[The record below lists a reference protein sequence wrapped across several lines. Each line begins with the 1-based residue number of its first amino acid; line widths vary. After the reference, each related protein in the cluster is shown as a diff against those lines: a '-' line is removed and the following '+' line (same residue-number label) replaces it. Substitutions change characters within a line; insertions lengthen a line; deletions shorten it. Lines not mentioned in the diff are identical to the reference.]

1 MRFAAC
7 TAASFLALIPATA
20 AAQRDS
26 VVEVAAGPRYAA
38 GWLKRFLL
46 GSDYRQAWAAS
57 IRVPVLDLA
66 TTAGGLTAV
75 SAGGGLQTKS
85 LWLKGAD
92 GQVYAFRSVD
102 KTASNLPAE
111 LQGTL
116 LERLALD
123 QTKSLYPGAALLA
136 PRLARAAGV
145 LETEPVLVFMPDDSA
160 LGEYRDLFRN
170 TLGTFAPRD
179 IVPDANPAYAGV
191 LEVIETGDLLA
202 RMAADPD
209 DRVNVRAFLAAR
221 LFDVWIGDRDRHREQ
236 WQWARFDDARPR
248 VWTPIAQD
256 RDFAFSRYDGFF
268 FSLARGATV
277 QSPVFEAGELLE
289 FGPGYHSV
297 VGSTWGGR
305 ELDRRFLPGLPAP
318 LWDSVARDLQARLT
332 DAVIEG
338 ALDVLPE
345 EYRAAHGAQ
354 LAAALRARR
363 DGLPAFAER
372 FRRLLAR
379 EVVVHAMHT
388 AELVTAVWSAEG
400 DLALRLAPRDRP
412 ADPYHDRTFR
422 ADETKEVRIYLHDG
436 ADSVVLRG
444 RAAWPIRVIGGGRAV
459 VVDSS
464 TGRTVRVYS
473 PRGTDRVAGSRRPS
487 IDRRPYDPPFTV
499 AEGHLPPPDWGHKW
513 FPFLLLAA
521 GPDVGLLLGGGTSYT
536 RYGFWKY
543 PYAYRVEG
551 RLGVATGPPTLVG
564 DLRVTSYRLNSRVHA
579 EVYVRGSG
587 IDVLRYH
594 GLGNDVRL
602 TEPSDYYLVDQRQF
616 EVRPTVTLPLAR
628 RGTLRLGP
636 TAQYTS
642 TQDQPG
648 RIMNDLAP
656 YGSGTFGQVGALAE
670 VSLDVRPDGTGSV
683 DGVALDV
690 GARVFPPVWDVDSLF
705 VDLHA
710 VAVGYLGSRTIPLRP
725 VLALRVGG
733 KAVLGQYPFHEAAF
747 IGDQR
752 TVRLGRQH
760 RYGGDASLYG
770 SAELRLRLG
779 HAMLLLPSDVGVLGL
794 ADVGRVYVSGESSD
808 TWHTAF
814 GGGLWLAVLDP
825 RNVMALTITRGAERT
840 SVYFGLQFAY

>member
-1 MRFAAC
+1 
-7 TAASFLALIPATA
+7 
-20 AAQRDS
+20 
-26 VVEVAAGPRYAA
+26 
-38 GWLKRFLL
+38 
-46 GSDYRQAWAAS
+46 
-57 IRVPVLDLA
+57 
-66 TTAGGLTAV
+66 
-75 SAGGGLQTKS
+75 
-85 LWLKGAD
+85 
-92 GQVYAFRSVD
+92 
-102 KTASNLPAE
+102 
-111 LQGTL
+111 
-116 LERLALD
+116 
-123 QTKSLYPGAALLA
+123 
-136 PRLARAAGV
+136 
-145 LETEPVLVFMPDDSA
+145 
-160 LGEYRDLFRN
+160 
-170 TLGTFAPRD
+170 
-179 IVPDANPAYAGV
+179 
-191 LEVIETGDLLA
+191 
-202 RMAADPD
+202 
-209 DRVNVRAFLAAR
+209 
-221 LFDVWIGDRDRHREQ
+221 
-236 WQWARFDDARPR
+236 
-248 VWTPIAQD
+248 
-256 RDFAFSRYDGFF
+256 
-268 FSLARGATV
+268 
-277 QSPVFEAGELLE
+277 
-289 FGPGYHSV
+289 
-297 VGSTWGGR
+297 
-305 ELDRRFLPGLPAP
+305 
-318 LWDSVARDLQARLT
+318 
-332 DAVIEG
+332 
-338 ALDVLPE
+338 
-345 EYRAAHGAQ
+345 
-354 LAAALRARR
+354 
-363 DGLPAFAER
+363 
-372 FRRLLAR
+372 
-379 EVVVHAMHT
+379 
-388 AELVTAVWSAEG
+388 
-400 DLALRLAPRDRP
+400 
-412 ADPYHDRTFR
+412 
-422 ADETKEVRIYLHDG
+422 
-436 ADSVVLRG
+436 
-444 RAAWPIRVIGGGRAV
+444 
-459 VVDSS
+459 
-464 TGRTVRVYS
+464 
-473 PRGTDRVAGSRRPS
+473 VAGSRRPS

-579 EVYVRGSG
+579 ELYVRGSG